1 MAQSGYDTLAK
12 VVLIG
17 ESGVGKSS
25 LVHRFLSGNW
35 LENTTPTIGID
46 FHVRDVPC
54 NGKTVKLQ
62 IWDTGMFVVCLF
74 ILLVCLLFV
83 CLFYLFV
90 CLFILLVCLFVYLL
104 VCLFVYLLVCLF
116 ICLFVCLF
124 IYFNYPA

>member
-1 MAQSGYDTLAK
+1 MAQSSYDTLAK

-25 LVHRFLSGNW
+25 LVHRFLTGHW

-62 IWDTGMFVVCLF
+62 IWDTGMFV
-74 ILLVCLLFV
+74 
-83 CLFYLFV
+83 
-90 CLFILLVCLFVYLL
+90 
-104 VCLFVYLLVCLF
+104 
-116 ICLFVCLF
+116 CLFVCLVV
-124 IYFNYPA
+124 IVVVVYLQAVKKDSTR